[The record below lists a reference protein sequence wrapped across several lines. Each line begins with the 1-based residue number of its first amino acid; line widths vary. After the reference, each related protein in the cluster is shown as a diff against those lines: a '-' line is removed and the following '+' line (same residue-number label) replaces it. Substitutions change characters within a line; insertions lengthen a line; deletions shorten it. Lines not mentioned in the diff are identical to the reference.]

1 MSATV
6 PTSAPDRPS
15 ALPPAIARPPAWPYL
30 LVGVAAVALPLTM
43 RGALAGWLGS
53 GAVAAA
59 FFAGRRHG
67 LRAGLAVAIAVA
79 GAWMI
84 FRPGDVRSLEVF
96 LAALNGWFALRFR
109 DDRALF
115 NLLVNA
121 AALGALAWVLL
132 RA

>member
-1 MSATV
+1 MSVTM
-6 PTSAPDRPS
+6 PTPAPDHPS

-30 LVGVAAVALPLTM
+30 LVAGAAAALPLAT

-53 GAVAAA
+53 GAVVAA
-59 FFAGRRHG
+59 FFAGRRHN
-67 LRAGLAVAIAVA
+67 LRTGLATAIAVA

-84 FRPGDVRSLEVF
+84 FRPGDIRSLEVF

-115 NLLVNA
+115 NLLVA
-121 AALGALAWVLL
+121 GSALGALAWVLL